1 MLGMIAPDWNVWE
14 WTQYCPLSDRFTSLA
29 QELPQELD
37 KEGLRNNVFSHNIHS
52 LSDGQM

>member
-14 WTQYCPLSDRFTSLA
+14 WTQYRPLSDRFTSLA

-37 KEGLRNNVFSHNIHS
+37 KEVLGNNVFFHNIHS
-52 LSDGQM
+52 LSDG

>member
-14 WTQYCPLSDRFTSLA
+14 WTQYRPLSDRVTSLA

-52 LSDGQM
+52 L

>member
-14 WTQYCPLSDRFTSLA
+14 WTQYCPLSDMFTSLA

-37 KEGLRNNVFSHNIHS
+37 KEGLGNNVFFHNIHS
-52 LSDGQM
+52 LSDG